1 MSFIIIFYLTTGDS
15 MKKVSNN
22 SLLKKSLVLRIA
34 YLIIIL
40 GIFLSSSFL
49 IPNSKNIKKI
59 DSDFNYYSQSPLL
72 ADSDSILF
80 EGNEISLNITDYGN
94 LYENNQLISLTSQ
107 EELEINYTLDDVHDW
122 EISKIETNIRNIQ
135 DTREWVKNNDYS
147 EVSTYRVNVSLTNI
161 PDTSPPRHNYTADL
175 SRDPATPANIHS
187 EITQN
192 NASLIRVHFDRF
204 EIEEDWD
211 IVCFY
216 DENNILQYVD
226 TGNKASFFSPW
237 IKTTN
242 IKITMDS
249 DGSVQ
254 WWGYDIDYY
263 EYIYDGIEYYDSFD
277 HWGYDNATIGGN
289 FGSSTMENETAMYV
303 SLVGNPA
310 RDGRIEVSYYEN
322 DFSEIYQN
330 ITIPRGQIIDGYI
343 SFDYYAEYAMDS
355 NENFLYCEINNKKIY
370 SKGLGDIVGDGSG
383 RRTWLSTGE
392 IHLDLWS
399 NTSSLFEEIQNN
411 QEFNISVGI
420 MSGGTITY
428 SGFDER
434 FQQLFW
440 FDNLSLVL
448 ITLANSSQS
457 DINLTLNG
465 YSLTQGD
472 QWGESELNITGNWGV
487 NPVVLTAN
495 TSSPSL
501 TFELDTFLYGYHET
515 TSRVGQ
521 TIVEGISYEILE
533 NGSVY
538 WYFSHNFYM
547 PSQYSDFEFI
557 IDKPVNWEFLY
568 ALDPTLLSRP
578 FENGNIG
585 DLLLKINKTNALY
598 PGWWSFKA
606 TSPNYLDITNTKM
619 LKQGEWTHTSFNTGE
634 STRIKTQVNYSG
646 EIPNNL
652 GSTEVNLTIFDPEGN
667 QWYSEVNSPLSNGSV
682 FFSELFFDA
691 LNTTGGQ
698 YDYTLFWSN
707 GTSIGGLNASFL
719 VIHQSSF
726 SLLKPNDAI
735 SDSITDAFIGDIIPV
750 QVNLTDSD
758 NNDFILNA
766 LISYNWTS
774 GTVDFVE
781 AGFGIYETILDTSL
795 LGSNGFYEILI
806 ESSKVGFL
814 DYNLT
819 LKINLGEETN
829 VQRLQ
834 SDYNIELHA
843 NSTIE
848 FRYYSL
854 LDSEGIDGAT
864 VGVNISNPD
873 LYSIENLPG
882 GYYNIEFD
890 TSFTN
895 NLGIKQ
901 LNFNFSA
908 PSFEPQTHIYQFE
921 IVEQSVNITAYIDN
935 VEIYRNS
942 IIEVIFM
949 EEINISTQARALI
962 DDNLLTGGNFSW
974 KINSYEQTLNEYSNF
989 WYNTSIQFNPSIY
1002 SPGLNLIGIQFEMD
1016 KYQTDIFYFQLLVY
1030 EQPVDLSVFI
1040 NSQPILE
1047 NEIVEIMYMESITIS
1062 AKAFATIEADYVN
1075 GALITWQGGDQD
1087 RTLIE
1092 VGADWYNTSIQI
1104 VPSNYTPGLN
1114 SIAIEFIKDNFQ
1126 HEIFYFQLLVEEQS
1140 VDFSLYLN
1148 SQQIAEDQL
1157 VEVMFKQNIT
1167 ISARVY
1173 GEIDSNY
1180 IDEAYISWNSE
1191 FYITNFIE
1199 YGANWY
1205 NLSLTFSAI
1214 NFSSGINTVSIKFE
1228 KQNYTTTYFSFQLLV
1243 REQSVQLN
1251 VSINSQSI
1259 LENALIEV
1267 MLKENITIAAQA
1279 YAMGEGIFLSGGNIT
1294 IIGEMFSF
1302 NINENVTYLT
1312 WFSTDIVID
1321 GANFELGIN
1330 TVSVK
1335 FEQANYSEAYF
1346 SFQFFITAET
1356 VNLSLY
1362 IDSQE
1367 IDANSLIQIT
1377 YYDVF
1382 SLSIRALANVEKVF
1396 LDGGSAI
1403 IAIGSYNQDFTQTAN
1418 YWYNTSVVCDLANFD
1433 LGINSVYV
1441 RFLHPNYTSSTFYFQ
1456 ILVNQIEMKVDTI
1469 DFQDSIES
1477 LAGNSLVIRIN
1488 LTELI
1493 SAISI
1498 ENTTISYSWDFG
1510 LGNFEEVGN
1519 GIYEIELEIPENIH
1533 GSFKVSLI
1541 ISTENVLYKSMQSS
1555 FLLVIGEPEFPV
1567 LLMFIIFFIAVAII
1581 SVLGILSL
1589 RSYVILP
1596 RRRRKEADLLS
1607 KTQRFKDIQ
1616 NIQAIVAIHRYSGI
1630 PLYSK
1635 SYSILEKHKKE
1646 LFSGFIQA
1654 IITVGEEM
1662 VGKREVDG
1670 DSTNLDDSDG
1680 SRTILEL
1687 DFKYFYCLICD
1698 RQDLRMIFLLNEK
1711 ASDRLKKLISD
1722 LSLGIMFDLS
1732 QLIESWDGA
1741 IHEFEAQLPP
1751 IITKYVELYYKDAFK
1766 INDAKFIARLRK
1778 ESELNSMETRILNVI
1793 YSIAKNKQEFHLETI
1808 FEVVH
1813 EKNQDL
1819 IIDAIETL
1827 INKQI
1832 IIPSNK

>member
-1 MSFIIIFYLTTGDS
+1 
-15 MKKVSNN
+15 
-22 SLLKKSLVLRIA
+22 
-34 YLIIIL
+34 
-40 GIFLSSSFL
+40 
-49 IPNSKNIKKI
+49 
-59 DSDFNYYSQSPLL
+59 
-72 ADSDSILF
+72 
-80 EGNEISLNITDYGN
+80 
-94 LYENNQLISLTSQ
+94 
-107 EELEINYTLDDVHDW
+107 
-122 EISKIETNIRNIQ
+122 
-135 DTREWVKNNDYS
+135 
-147 EVSTYRVNVSLTNI
+147 
-161 PDTSPPRHNYTADL
+161 
-175 SRDPATPANIHS
+175 
-187 EITQN
+187 
-192 NASLIRVHFDRF
+192 
-204 EIEEDWD
+204 
-211 IVCFY
+211 
-216 DENNILQYVD
+216 
-226 TGNKASFFSPW
+226 
-237 IKTTN
+237 
-242 IKITMDS
+242 
-249 DGSVQ
+249 
-254 WWGYDIDYY
+254 
-263 EYIYDGIEYYDSFD
+263 
-277 HWGYDNATIGGN
+277 
-289 FGSSTMENETAMYV
+289 
-303 SLVGNPA
+303 
-310 RDGRIEVSYYEN
+310 
-322 DFSEIYQN
+322 
-330 ITIPRGQIIDGYI
+330 
-343 SFDYYAEYAMDS
+343 
-355 NENFLYCEINNKKIY
+355 
-370 SKGLGDIVGDGSG
+370 
-383 RRTWLSTGE
+383 
-392 IHLDLWS
+392 
-399 NTSSLFEEIQNN
+399 
-411 QEFNISVGI
+411 

-428 SGFDER
+428 SGFNER

-440 FDNLSLVL
+440 FDNISLVL
-448 ITLANSSQS
+448 ITVANSSQS

-472 QWGESELNITGNWGV
+472 QWGKSELNITGNWGV
-487 NPVVLTAN
+487 NPVVLTVN
-495 TSSPSL
+495 TSSTSL

-515 TSRVGQ
+515 TSRIGQ
-521 TIVEGISYEILE
+521 TILEGVSYEILE

-557 IDKPVNWEFLY
+557 IDKPVNWEILY

-585 DLLLKINKTNALY
+585 DSLLKINKTNALF

-606 TSPNYLDITNTKM
+606 TSPNYLDIANTKM
-619 LKQGEWTHTSFNTGE
+619 LKQDEWVHTSFNTDE

-652 GSTEVNLTIFDPEGN
+652 ESTEVNLTIFDPEGN
-667 QWYSEVNSPLSNGSV
+667 QWYSEVKSPLSNGSV
-682 FFSELFFDA
+682 FFSELYFDA

-726 SLLKPNDAI
+726 SLIKPNDAI

-750 QVNLTDSD
+750 RVSLKDSE
-758 NNDFILNA
+758 NNESISNA

-774 GTVDFVE
+774 GIVYFEE
-781 AGFGIYETILDTSL
+781 AALGIYETILDTTDL
-795 LGSNGFYEILI
+795 VTNGFYEILI
-806 ESSKVGFL
+806 ESSKIGFL
-814 DYNLT
+814 DYNVT

-895 NLGIKQ
+895 NLGIIQ

-935 VEIYRNS
+935 VEIQRNS
-942 IIEVIFM
+942 IIEVMYM
-949 EEINISTQARALI
+949 EEINISTHARALI
-962 DDNLLTGGNFSW
+962 DDNLLTGGNFLW

-989 WYNTSIQFNPSIY
+989 WYNTSIQINPSIY
-1002 SPGLNLIGIQFEMD
+1002 SPGLNLIEIQFEME

-1030 EQPVDLSVFI
+1030 EQPVNLSIFI
-1040 NSQPILE
+1040 NSQQ
-1047 NEIVEIMYMESITIS
+1047 IS
-1062 AKAFATIEADYVN
+1062 
-1075 GALITWQGGDQD
+1075 
-1087 RTLIE
+1087 
-1092 VGADWYNTSIQI
+1092 
-1104 VPSNYTPGLN
+1104 
-1114 SIAIEFIKDNFQ
+1114 
-1126 HEIFYFQLLVEEQS
+1126 
-1140 VDFSLYLN
+1140 
-1148 SQQIAEDQL
+1148 EDQL
-1157 VEVMFKQNIT
+1157 VEVMFKQDIT
-1167 ISARVY
+1167 ISAKAY
-1173 GEIDSNY
+1173 GNIDLNY
-1180 IDEAYISWNSE
+1180 IDGAYFSWNSE
-1191 FYITNFIE
+1191 SYAMNFIE

-1205 NLSLTFSAI
+1205 NLSLTLSAT

-1259 LENALIEV
+1259 LKNALIEV
-1267 MLKENITIAAQA
+1267 MFKENITIAAQA

-1294 IIGEMFSF
+1294 LIGEMFTF
-1302 NINENVTYLT
+1302 NINENVTYPT
-1312 WFSTDIVID
+1312 WFTTDIIID
-1321 GANFELGIN
+1321 GAYFNLGIN

-1362 IDSQE
+1362 VDSQE
-1367 IDANSLIQIT
+1367 IDANSLIEIT
-1377 YYDVF
+1377 YYNEF

-1403 IAIGSYNQDFTQTAN
+1403 IAIGSYNQDFIQNAN
-1418 YWYNTSVVCDLANFD
+1418 YWYNTSVICDLSNFD

-1441 RFLHPNYTSSTFYFQ
+1441 RFLHPNYTSTTFYFQ
-1456 ILVNQIEMKVDTI
+1456 ILVKQIEMNVTTI
-1469 DFQDSIES
+1469 DFQDSIVGF
-1477 LAGNSLVIRIN
+1477 AGDSLVIRIN

-1493 SAISI
+1493 SANFI
-1498 ENTTISYSWDFG
+1498 ENTTISYRWEFG

-1519 GIYEIELEIPENIH
+1519 GIYEIELDIPENIH

-1541 ISTENVLYKSMQSS
+1541 ISTENALYKSTQSS
-1555 FLLVIGEPEFPV
+1555 FLLVIDEPEFPIFLILV
-1567 LLMFIIFFIAVAII
+1567 IIIISAVII
-1581 SVLGILSL
+1581 SVLGMLSL

-1596 RRRRKEADLLS
+1596 RRRKKEADLLS
-1607 KTQRFKDIQ
+1607 KTQRFKDMQ

-1662 VGKREVDG
+1662 VGKRETDG
-1670 DSTNLDDSDG
+1670 DLTNSDDTDG

-1698 RQDLRMIFLLNEK
+1698 RQDLRIIFLLNEK

-1722 LSLGIMFDLS
+1722 LSMGITLDLS
-1732 QLIESWDGA
+1732 QLIENWDGA
-1741 IHEFEAQLPP
+1741 IHEFEAQMPP
-1751 IITKYVELYYKDAFK
+1751 IIAKYVELYYKDAFK
-1766 INDAKFIARLRK
+1766 INDAKYIATVRK

>member
-1 MSFIIIFYLTTGDS
+1 MN
-15 MKKVSNN
+15 K
-22 SLLKKSLVLRIA
+22 SLLKKSVVLRIG

-49 IPNSKNIKKI
+49 IPNSKNIKDI
-59 DSDFNYYSQSPLL
+59 DSDFNDYSQTPLL
-72 ADSDSILF
+72 ADSYSVLF

-94 LYENNQLISLTSQ
+94 LYDNNQKVSLSNQ
-107 EELEINYTLDDVHDW
+107 DELNLTYYLDSAHDW
-122 EISKIETNIRNIQ
+122 KAYKVGNTLKYIVDKRNWI
-135 DTREWVKNNDYS
+135 NNS
-147 EVSTYRVNVSLTNI
+147 GFQSPIIYRVN
-161 PDTSPPRHNYTADL
+161 DTLDIYGTPHPYVNHNPSWASPQDQITI
-175 SRDPATPANIHS
+175 SGATY
-187 EITQN
+187 
-192 NASLIRVHFDRF
+192 IRVHFSRLQF
-204 EIEEDWD
+204 EYGYDFVYITNSTEAES
-211 IVCFY
+211 FY
-216 DENNILQYVD
+216 VNSTSTNVYDFY
-226 TGNKASFFSPW
+226 SPW
-237 IKTTN
+237 ISGDT
-242 IKITMDS
+242 IKIDYDS
-249 DGSVQ
+249 DNSNHLY
-254 WWGYDIDYY
+254 GYDIDYY
-263 EYIYDGIEYYDSFD
+263 EFMNSSSNIDINSANWEFHHSGVTGGWND
-277 HWGYDNATIGGN
+277 HGPGEVDNA
-289 FGSSTMENETAMYV
+289 TAMYV
-303 SLVGNPA
+303 ALYGDYTSET
-310 RDGRIEVSYYEN
+310 EVSFDTGAY
-322 DFSEIYQN
+322 SELFQEF
-330 ITIPRGQIIDGYI
+330 TIDSGPFVEAYL
-343 SFDYYAEYAMDS
+343 SFDYYCQYALPTNDHY
-355 NENFLYCEINNKKIY
+355 LYVKINNEKIF
-370 SKGLGDIVGDGSG
+370 SKGMLDISELGKRKWLTSG
-383 RRTWLSTGE
+383 KLYTDSWDNLTNIFKE
-392 IHLDLWS
+392 DLK
-399 NTSSLFEEIQNN
+399 N
-411 QEFNISVGI
+411 FNISVGFRI
-420 MSGGTITY
+420 GSGYTY
-428 SGFDER
+428 TSGWAIEDSHTNIV
-434 FQQLFW
+434 W
-440 FDNLSLVL
+440 FDNISLVVTTKSNATQPGIDL
-448 ITLANSSQS
+448 TINSQS
-457 DINLTLNG
+457 LQDNSEWGSSNQTINQIWDTNPIILTLNT
-465 YSLTQGD
+465 SAPNLEFD
-472 QWGESELNITGNWGV
+472 LNTTVYGRHYDKSRINQQNTEGV
-487 NPVVLTAN
+487 
-495 TSSPSL
+495 
-501 TFELDTFLYGYHET
+501 LYK
-515 TSRVGQ
+515 
-521 TIVEGISYEILE
+521 ILE
-533 NGSVY
+533 NGTIY
-538 WYFSHNFYM
+538 WEYYHNLYI
-547 PSQYSDFEFI
+547 PNQYADIEFVI
-557 IDKPVNWEFLY
+557 NKPKNWEIIS
-568 ALDPTLLSRP
+568 ALDPTLQEIP
-578 FENGNIG
+578 FDDGKAG
-585 DLLLKINKTNALY
+585 DTTLKINRSYALY
-598 PGWWSFKA
+598 PGWWTFQA
-606 TSPNYLDITNTKM
+606 TSPNYLNISNTKM

-667 QWYSEVNSPLSNGSV
+667 QWFSEVKSPLSNGSV
-682 FFSELFFDA
+682 FFSALFFDA

-707 GTSIGGLNASFL
+707 GTSLGGLNSSFL
-719 VIHQSSF
+719 IIHQSSF
-726 SLLKPNDAI
+726 SFIKPNDAI
-735 SDSITDAFIGDIIPV
+735 SDSITDAFVGDIIPV
-750 QVNLTDSD
+750 QINLTDSE
-758 NNDFILNA
+758 NINSILNA
-766 LISYNWTS
+766 VISYNWTS
-774 GTVDFVE
+774 GTVEFVE
-781 AGFGIYETILDTSL
+781 AGFGIYETILDTSD

-873 LYSIENLPG
+873 FYSIENSAD
-882 GYYNIEFD
+882 GYYDIEFD
-890 TSFTN
+890 TSFTD
-895 NLGIKQ
+895 NLGIFQ

-921 IVEQSVNITAYIDN
+921 IVEQSVNITAYVDN
-935 VEIYRNS
+935 VEIQRNS
-942 IIEVIFM
+942 IIDITYM

-962 DDNLLTGGNFSW
+962 DDDLLTGGNFTW
-974 KINSYEQTLNEYSNF
+974 KINSYEQSLNEYSNF
-989 WYNTSIQFNPSIY
+989 WYNTSIQINPSIY

-1047 NEIVEIMYMESITIS
+1047 NEIVEIMYMENITIS

-1075 GALITWQGGDQD
+1075 GALITWQGGNQD

-1092 VGADWYNTSIQI
+1092 LGADWYNTSIQI

-1126 HEIFYFQLLVEEQS
+1126 HEIFHFQLLVEEQS

-1148 SQQIAEDQL
+1148 SHQIAEDQL

-1167 ISARVY
+1167 ISARAY
-1173 GEIDSNY
+1173 GEIDLNY
-1180 IDEAYISWNSE
+1180 IDKAYISWNSE
-1191 FYITNFIE
+1191 SYITNFIE

-1205 NLSLTFSAI
+1205 NLSLTFSAT

-1228 KQNYTTTYFSFQLLV
+1228 KQNYTTTYFSFQLLI

-1251 VSINSQSI
+1251 VSINNQSI

-1267 MLKENITIAAQA
+1267 MFKENITIAAQA
-1279 YAMGEGIFLSGGNIT
+1279 YAMGEGIFISGGNIT
-1294 IIGEMFSF
+1294 LIGEMFTF
-1302 NINENVTYLT
+1302 NINENVTYPT
-1312 WFSTDIVID
+1312 WFTTDIIID
-1321 GANFELGIN
+1321 GAYFDLGIN

-1346 SFQFFITAET
+1346 SFQFFVTAET

-1362 IDSQE
+1362 VDSQE
-1367 IDANSLIQIT
+1367 IDANSLIEIT
-1377 YYDVF
+1377 YYDEF

-1403 IAIGSYNQDFTQTAN
+1403 IAIGSYNQDFIQTAN
-1418 YWYNTSVVCDLANFD
+1418 YWYNTSVICDLSNFD

-1456 ILVNQIEMKVDTI
+1456 ILVHQIEMSVNTI

-1477 LAGNSLVIRIN
+1477 YSGESLVIRIN

-1493 SAISI
+1493 SANSI
-1498 ENTTISYSWDFG
+1498 ENTTISYLWEFG

-1519 GIYEIELEIPENIH
+1519 GIYEMELEIPENIH

-1541 ISTENVLYKSMQSS
+1541 ISTENVLYKSTQSS
-1555 FLLVIGEPEFPV
+1555 FLLVIGEPEFPI
-1567 LLMFIIFFIAVAII
+1567 FIIWIIIFISAAII

-1596 RRRRKEADLLS
+1596 RRRKREADLMS
-1607 KTQRFKDIQ
+1607 RTQKFKDMQ

-1662 VGKREVDG
+1662 VGKRDVDQ
-1670 DSTNLDDSDG
+1670 DLTKSDDSDG

-1698 RQDLRMIFLLNEK
+1698 RQDLRLIFLLDEK

-1722 LSLGIMFDLS
+1722 LSLGIMLDLS
-1732 QLIESWDGA
+1732 QLIENWDGA

-1766 INDAKFIARLRK
+1766 INDAEYIAKLRK
-1778 ESELNSMETRILNVI
+1778 ENELNSMETRILNVI